1 MPGLIGR
8 IVSGRGAAR
17 AAVRAAR
24 PPDRPARFL
33 GVLVILSSYLCQ
45 KTLPRSVLKRRG
57 PATRSKT
64 AARANGT
71 VYEAN

>member
-33 GVLVILSSYLCQ
+33 GVLVILRSYLCQ
-45 KTLPRSVLKRRG
+45 KT
-57 PATRSKT
+57 
-64 AARANGT
+64 
-71 VYEAN
+71 